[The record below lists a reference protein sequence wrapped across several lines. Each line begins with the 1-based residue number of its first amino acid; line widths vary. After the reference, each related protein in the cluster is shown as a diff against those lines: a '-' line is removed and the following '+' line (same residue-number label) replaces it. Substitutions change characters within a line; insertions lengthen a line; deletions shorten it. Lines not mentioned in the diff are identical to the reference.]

1 MLRLLLS
8 LALAAVVA
16 AWLARG
22 SAWAAVLLT
31 MCASSAITVAILAQT
46 ALPGFAQPTTLR
58 SWLLGSDFLA
68 GAGLSS
74 GSAADIPIE
83 YATRPS
89 VTWEL
94 RGLQGHPEQG
104 TVRRPWRSF
113 VCGRFDWDLPMQGLF
128 WSRNIET
135 QRTRVANTWEPASS
149 FSDPSILRPLNE
161 SL

>member
-1 MLRLLLS
+1 MIA

-31 MCASSAITVAILAQT
+31 MCASSAITVTILAQT

-68 GAGLSS
+68 GAGPSS
-74 GSAADIPIE
+74 GSAADIPE

-104 TVRRPWRSF
+104 PVRRP
-113 VCGRFDWDLPMQGLF
+113 C
-128 WSRNIET
+128 
-135 QRTRVANTWEPASS
+135 
-149 FSDPSILRPLNE
+149 RPLCAAVLTGI
-161 SL
+161 SLCKGSVLVTN